1 MEVQPMNEILK
12 MLNALTADELDS
24 VLMRGGIMLE
34 KKRKEE
40 AEAAAREKERQR
52 LEKIEQEKKRLEE
65 IAALQRKLQEL
76 QSQKIVIP
84 DEPGKATGDNFVM
97 YDKPAAKPAAAQPKP
112 APAQQA
118 PQMTAC
124 PHCKAMNIADSKF
137 CANCGQSMSAPQP
150 AKSESPKMARCPHCN
165 LFIAADRQFC
175 SNCGKTVNVAVKTST
190 ESKIQCPHCHTY
202 NEPGSVYCS
211 SCGQNMK
218 TSAPVTPQKPATPP
232 QPATPSQSSA
242 AQVRYADE
250 SMKKWEKLPEEYT
263 LRVSHEIQMLQPNGG
278 KFAYYMEVTNQR
290 ILFTRESSGA
300 KNAAL
305 AARMGG
311 GLVGSLIAEGVKSAA
326 GAGPKPW
333 LEIPLMAVTNC
344 GLQSKKEFFFVA
356 DQTYVLKNHSYEKF
370 LPDLIA
376 NAKR

>member
-1 MEVQPMNEILK
+1 MNEILK

-76 QSQKIVIP
+76 QSQKVVIP

-97 YDKPAAKPAAAQPKP
+97 YDERKPIDDAQAAEKEKASATIECPNCHTTNMAGRQRCWDCGWNLYQPATAVKTETPE
-112 APAQQA
+112 
-118 PQMTAC
+118 MTAC
-124 PHCKAMNIADSKF
+124 PHCKAMNIAGSQF
-137 CANCGQSMSAPQP
+137 CANCGQSMSKPQP
-150 AKSESPKMARCPHCN
+150 SQTAKVSCPHCHALN
-165 LFIAADRQFC
+165 DAGSVFC
-175 SNCGKTVNVAVKTST
+175 SNCGQKMTAKPPVAPPPKPVKLV
-190 ESKIQCPHCHTY
+190 Q
-202 NEPGSVYCS
+202 
-211 SCGQNMK
+211 
-218 TSAPVTPQKPATPP
+218 VTT
-232 QPATPSQSSA
+232 

-250 SMKKWEKLPEEYT
+250 SMKKWEMLPGEETKRKNHPIT
-263 LRVSHEIQMLQPNGG
+263 LLQPDGG
-278 KFAYYMEVTNQR
+278 KKFSYYMEVTNKR
-290 ILFTRESSGA
+290 ILLTREGNFSKNMGLAGA
-300 KNAAL
+300 L
-305 AARMGG
+305 GG
-311 GLVGSLIAEGVKSAA
+311 GLVGGLLMEGVKAAA

-333 LEIPLMAVTNC
+333 LEIPLAAISNC
-344 GLQSKKEFFFVA
+344 GLQGKKEFFIVA
-356 DQTYVLKNHSYEKF
+356 DQTYVLKNSNYEIL